1 MEKSVNMAE
10 LYRGTWNEPW
20 EKQKKMKVSLF
31 NSCGHIL
38 FLNVHLVITAFWQF
52 DEDENFQ
59 NWLRVYGKNANFW

>member
-1 MEKSVNMAE
+1 MNHDKS
-10 LYRGTWNEPW
+10 
-20 EKQKKMKVSLF
+20 KKKMKVSLF

-59 NWLRVYGKNANFW
+59 N